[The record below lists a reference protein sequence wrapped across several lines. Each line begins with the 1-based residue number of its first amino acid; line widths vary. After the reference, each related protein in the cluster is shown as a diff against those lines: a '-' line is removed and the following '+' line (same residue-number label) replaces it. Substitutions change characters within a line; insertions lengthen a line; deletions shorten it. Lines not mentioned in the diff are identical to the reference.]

1 MIGRLPRAEREHQV
15 LETARIMF
23 AERGFAAV
31 TMDEIA
37 AEVGVTK
44 PLLYTY
50 FGNKEGLYLACMEP
64 AAEALVDTVA
74 AAVAATETPGAA
86 MRAGVHAFFIFV
98 DADRSAWRVLFDET
112 LPAGAEPAA
121 GGRAARAARRPGR
134 GRGARTVP
142 AERRDASRVESR
154 RSRPRCWEP
163 PRRSRAGGCVR
174 RRCRPP
180 TRPSCSYAHSSAGCS
195 SAEQPPARWCGL
207 PHPRRDRPST
217 ASRAGPVS
225 RAAAGWQI
233 CSMTFMLRRIRSA
246 VVFLGAETR
255 PDFKRVDASPALYDD
270 GSWLTSQT

>member
-1 MIGRLPRAEREHQV
+1 MIGRLPRAEREHQM

-112 LPAGAEPAA
+112 LPAGAEPAR
-121 GGRAARAARRPGR
+121 RAAEQRERLAALVAAAELER
-134 GRGARTVP
+134 VP
-142 AERRDASRVESR
+142 AERRDASRVEI
-154 RSRPRCWEP
+154 E
-163 PRRSRAGGCVR
+163 ALAAAMLG
-174 RRCRPP
+174 
-180 TRPSCSYAHSSAGCS
+180 A
-195 SAEQPPARWCGL
+195 AEALARWWLRTEAMPAADAAELLVRTLERGL
-207 PHPRRDRPST
+207 LQR
-217 ASRAGPVS
+217 
-225 RAAAGWQI
+225 
-233 CSMTFMLRRIRSA
+233 
-246 VVFLGAETR
+246 
-255 PDFKRVDASPALYDD
+255 
-270 GSWLTSQT
+270 

>member
-1 MIGRLPRAEREHQV
+1 MMGRLPRAVREQQT

-37 AEVGVTK
+37 VQVGVTK

-112 LPAGAEPAA
+112 LPAGAEPAR
-121 GGRAARAARRPGR
+121 RAAEQRERLAELVAAAELER
-134 GRGARTVP
+134 VP
-142 AERRDASRVESR
+142 AERREESRVEI
-154 RSRPRCWEP
+154 E
-163 PRRSRAGGCVR
+163 ALATAMLG
-174 RRCRPP
+174 
-180 TRPSCSYAHSSAGCS
+180 A
-195 SAEQPPARWCGL
+195 AEALARWWLRTEAMPAADAAELLVRTLERGL
-207 PHPRRDRPST
+207 
-217 ASRAGPVS
+217 
-225 RAAAGWQI
+225 
-233 CSMTFMLRRIRSA
+233 LRR
-246 VVFLGAETR
+246 
-255 PDFKRVDASPALYDD
+255 
-270 GSWLTSQT
+270 